1 MVLQVHDYNF
11 QKVYTCLML
20 GTLQNANFR
29 LSIKEMDAVG
39 INVQEAF
46 ASRLQN
52 VCRRAQ

>member
-46 ASRLQN
+46 ASGL
-52 VCRRAQ
+52 